1 MNIDQVV
8 LNTKTIIRSSIL
20 SLLQILNHQ
29 SQKNASEVQNQKINN
44 LVENI
49 ITEVKQIAN
58 THEEQK
64 ESTKT
69 IVGIVVESPPSYQ
82 AGGCAYSHFYV
93 NCIPYINSE
102 DSVYLIYSDKTVE
115 KYNYRTDNDNYR
127 RKTGKLLPNS
137 FGVYYWECHNKI
149 LLSDELYQIIDK
161 LGFSTRPAVDDKY
174 TYMNTPITYEKVMK
188 YEEIYKIA
196 HK

>member
-64 ESTKT
+64 MPDLNAKDIEGAMKIIEGSARSA
-69 IVGIVVESPPSYQ
+69 GI
-82 AGGCAYSHFYV
+82 
-93 NCIPYINSE
+93 
-102 DSVYLIYSDKTVE
+102 TVE
-115 KYNYRTDNDNYR
+115 N
-127 RKTGKLLPNS
+127 
-137 FGVYYWECHNKI
+137 
-149 LLSDELYQIIDK
+149 
-161 LGFSTRPAVDDKY
+161 
-174 TYMNTPITYEKVMK
+174 
-188 YEEIYKIA
+188 
-196 HK
+196 